1 MSSDI
6 LTQLQTCYDQLLIQF
21 FSTISYH
28 HRRHPLIAP
37 DSAPG
42 DAYSNPP
49 ADAALRDGH
58 SGRHR
63 YVNYK
68 LGPEDADPEN
78 MDLQPQ
84 PPDEFD
90 QAQHDLAEDLVRQ
103 GQQIEYLIR
112 RLPGINTGEKEQ
124 TEAIERLAEQ
134 VRQMEVRRKEKRKE
148 MRECLKQLDDVVM
161 GMATSVNVP
170 DDNEHAAPKG
180 PG

>member
-21 FSTISYH
+21 FSTVSYH

-37 DSAPG
+37 EPTPG
-42 DAYSNPP
+42 DEYSKPP
-49 ADAALRDGH
+49 KDAVLLDGH

-68 LGPEDADPEN
+68 LGAEDSDPQS

-84 PPDEFD
+84 PPNVFD
-90 QAQHDLAEDLVRQ
+90 QAQDTLAEDLIVKA
-103 GQQIEYLIR
+103 QQIEDLIR
-112 RLPGINTGEKEQ
+112 RLPGIRSDEKSQYE
-124 TEAIERLAEQ
+124 EIERLAEQ

-148 MRECLKQLDDVVM
+148 MRECLQQLDDVVM
-161 GMATSVNVP
+161 GMAKSIKVP
-170 DDNEHAAPKG
+170 NGERDSSSAPT
-180 PG
+180 